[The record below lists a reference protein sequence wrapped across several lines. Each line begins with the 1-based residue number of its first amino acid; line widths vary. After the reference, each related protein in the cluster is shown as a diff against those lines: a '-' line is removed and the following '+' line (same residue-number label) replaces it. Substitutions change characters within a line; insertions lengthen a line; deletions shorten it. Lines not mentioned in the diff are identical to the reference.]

1 MRISDWSSDVCS
13 SDLTA
18 LPEALVHRIAEIAEG
33 RDIGPFSHHDAVELR
48 GVFRPVDD
56 DPRLVGRAPVGNDL
70 PAAVPAEF
78 ADGPEA
84 LCGAGDEI
92 FLLDIAVRRHV
103 AMEGTI
109 DRSASADR
117 KSTSLN
123 SSH

>member
-78 ADGPEA
+78 AVGPEA
-84 LCGAGDEI
+84 LCGAGDEKYPP
-92 FLLDIAVRRHV
+92 DIAVRPHV
-103 AMEGTI
+103 SLESPINTPP
-109 DRSASADR
+109 SAPR
-117 KSTSLN
+117 
-123 SSH
+123 

>member
-1 MRISDWSSDVCS
+1 MDEAAIALAIPTLEPRNRHGIEPVDP
-13 SDLTA
+13 DLLRRNRDIDITA

-70 PAAVPAEF
+70 PAA
-78 ADGPEA
+78 
-84 LCGAGDEI
+84 
-92 FLLDIAVRRHV
+92 
-103 AMEGTI
+103 
-109 DRSASADR
+109 DR
-117 KSTSLN
+117 KSTRLN